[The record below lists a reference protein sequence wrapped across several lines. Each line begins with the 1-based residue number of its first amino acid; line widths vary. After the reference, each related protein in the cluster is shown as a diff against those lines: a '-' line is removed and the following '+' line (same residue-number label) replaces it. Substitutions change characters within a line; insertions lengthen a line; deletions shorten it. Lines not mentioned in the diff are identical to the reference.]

1 MWRLLA
7 VVVLGLAGAPA
18 RSQQTVDP
26 QTTVAPQAIEF
37 NQASSPLGQLFNQ
50 SIWWDFIRGNQG
62 QNLRLLPI
70 AGQSELAAVF
80 EVSGQSRVEPVVR
93 ILAFEQVNT
102 LQFNLLQTAQ
112 PIPGRIIDVQ
122 LRQDLT
128 DREAPTLVLL
138 TERGG
143 VALLRSLV
151 VFEYDREQLIP
162 LLSISDL
169 NGATV
174 RLQSG
179 SILVTTEEAP
189 GVSRAALYQW
199 QGQGFQRIEL

>member
-1 MWRLLA
+1 M
-7 VVVLGLAGAPA
+7 VLGLAGAPA

>member
-7 VVVLGLAGAPA
+7 VVILGLAGAPA
-18 RSQQTVDP
+18 QAQQTVSP
-26 QTTVAPQAIEF
+26 QTLEF
-37 NQASSPLGQLFNQ
+37 NQANSPLGQLFNQ
-50 SIWWDFIRGNQG
+50 SIWWDFIRGNRG

-70 AGQSELAAVF
+70 TGQSELAAVF
-80 EVSGQSRVEPVVR
+80 EVGGQSSVEPVVR
-93 ILAFEQVNT
+93 ILAFEQVDT
-102 LQFNLLQTAQ
+102 FQFNLLQTAQ

-151 VFEYDREQLIP
+151 VLEYGREGLTP
-162 LLSISDL
+162 LLSVSDL

-174 RLQSG
+174 RLQPG
-179 SILVTTEEAP
+179 SILVTTEDAP
-189 GVSRAALYQW
+189 GSSRAALYQW
-199 QGQGFQRIEL
+199 QGQAFQRIEL